1 MSYILQFI
9 DSTRFM
15 EISLSNLVNNISE
28 GVHKIKCK
36 YRQNDKKC
44 ETCGITFKH
53 CNCFPEY
60 MNFKVDLIE

>member
-1 MSYILQFI
+1 
-9 DSTRFM
+9 M

-36 YRQNDKKC
+36 YGQNDKKC